1 MPVTRR
7 QFGITSIG
15 LAVLSVIVWKAW
27 ITRDKQT
34 AMEKLAADFVK
45 LTTPDDAAI
54 VQAVSGKRE
63 TWRVTAT
70 WEIETRQDWKEYT
83 NWLPSKVG
91 REFQKTTETESLIEF
106 KKTQPSE
113 ILLVKAERQTH
124 DPRHRVRV
132 SLIVEPW

>member
-27 ITRDKQT
+27 MTRDKQT
-34 AMEKLAADFVK
+34 ALEKLAADFVK
-45 LTTPDDAAI
+45 LTTPDDAAV
-54 VQAVSGKRE
+54 VQAVSVKRE

-70 WEIETRQDWKEYT
+70 WEIETRLRWKDWT
-83 NWLPSKVG
+83 RLVSSKLEG
-91 REFQKTTETESLIEF
+91 EFQKTTETERRIEF

-113 ILLVKAERQTH
+113 ILLVKAERQTD
-124 DPRHRVRV
+124 DPPHRVRV